1 MLGWTELPN
10 AIEVNEVGPRD
21 GFQAEDEFIPTG
33 RKVEIIDALSRT
45 GVAAIQI
52 TSVVH
57 PKAVPQLA
65 DAEEVMARIER
76 VPGVRYTVLVPN
88 LRGAERAVPMRA
100 DGWELMLSVTDS
112 HSRSNANR
120 STDEALKGMEPVVA
134 LARENSVEVT
144 GSMATALGCPFEGR
158 VPFER
163 VLYVAEAYR
172 AMGVGRISVADT
184 VGVAD
189 PRLVFET
196 MAGLRERMPGIEFGL
211 HLHNTRGMALA
222 NVLAALQAGV
232 TEFDSSVGD
241 TVGVADPRLVFETIS
256 GLRERLPDVRFGLHL
271 HNTRGMALAN
281 VLAALQTGVTEFD
294 SSVSGLGGCPFAPG
308 ATGNVS
314 TEDLV
319 HMLALMGVRSGVDL
333 DAMLAVAR
341 EVRKVVGHPL
351 ESAVA
356 RAGKASDLHEPP
368 RAQVL

>member
-1 MLGWTELPN
+1 MPHWTELP
-10 AIEVNEVGPRD
+10 AAVEVNEVGPRD
-21 GFQAEDEFIPTG
+21 GFQAEEEFIPTG
-33 RKVEIIDALSRT
+33 RKVEVVDALSRT
-45 GVAAIQI
+45 GVAAIQV

-65 DAEEVMARIER
+65 DAEAVMARIER
-76 VPGVRYTVLVPN
+76 APGVRYTVLVPN
-88 LRGAERAVPMRA
+88 LHGAERAVPMNA

-134 LARENSVEVT
+134 LARENGVEVT
-144 GSMATALGCPFEGR
+144 GSLATALGCPFEGR

-172 AMGVGRISVADT
+172 AMKVMRISVADT

-196 MAGLRERMPGIEFGL
+196 MSRLKERLPDVRLGL

-232 TEFDSSVGD
+232 TQFDSSVG
-241 TVGVADPRLVFETIS
+241 
-256 GLRERLPDVRFGLHL
+256 
-271 HNTRGMALAN
+271 
-281 VLAALQTGVTEFD
+281 
-294 SSVSGLGGCPFAPG
+294 GLGGCPFAPG
-308 ATGNVS
+308 ATGNIS

-319 HMLALMGVRSGVDL
+319 HMLDLMGVRSGVDL
-333 DAMLAVAR
+333 DSMLAVAR
-341 EVRKVVGHPL
+341 EVSEVVRHPL

-356 RAGKASDLHEPP
+356 RAGKASDLHEAPQT
-368 RAQVL
+368 QVL

>member
-21 GFQAEDEFIPTG
+21 GLQAEDEFIPTG

-45 GVAAIQI
+45 GVAAIQV

-65 DAEEVMARIER
+65 DAEEVMALIER

-88 LRGAERAVPMRA
+88 LRGAERAVPMNA

-134 LARENSVEVT
+134 LARENGVEVT

-172 AMGVGRISVADT
+172 AMGVSHVSVA
-184 VGVAD
+184 
-189 PRLVFET
+189 
-196 MAGLRERMPGIEFGL
+196 
-211 HLHNTRGMALA
+211 
-222 NVLAALQAGV
+222 
-232 TEFDSSVGD
+232 D

-281 VLAALQTGVTEFD
+281 VLAALQAGVTEFD
-294 SSVSGLGGCPFAPG
+294 SSVGGLGGCPFAPG

>member
-1 MLGWTELPN
+1 MNSWTALPGTVE
-10 AIEVNEVGPRD
+10 INEVGPRD
-21 GFQAEDEFIPTG
+21 GFQAEDEFIPTK

-45 GVAAIQI
+45 GVAAIQA

-76 VPGVRYTVLVPN
+76 EPGVRYTVLVPN
-88 LRGAERAVPMRA
+88 LRGAERAVPMNA

-134 LARENSVEVT
+134 LARENGVEVT

-158 VPFER
+158 VPLER

-172 AMGVGRISVADT
+172 AMGVHHLGVADT

-196 MAGLRERMPGIEFGL
+196 MSGLKERLPGIRLGL

-222 NVLAALQAGV
+222 NVLAALQAGI
-232 TEFDSSVGD
+232 TELDSAVG
-241 TVGVADPRLVFETIS
+241 
-256 GLRERLPDVRFGLHL
+256 
-271 HNTRGMALAN
+271 
-281 VLAALQTGVTEFD
+281 
-294 SSVSGLGGCPFAPG
+294 GLGGCPFAPG

-319 HMLALMGVRSGVDL
+319 HMLDLMSVRSGVDL

-341 EVRKVVGHPL
+341 EVKEVVGHPL

-356 RAGKASDLHEPP
+356 RAGRASDLHEAPP
-368 RAQVL
+368 AQVL

>member
-1 MLGWTELPN
+1 MVGWTALPG
-10 AIEVNEVGPRD
+10 AVEVNEVGPRD

-33 RKVEIIDALSRT
+33 RKLEIIDALSRT
-45 GVAAIQI
+45 GVTAIQV

-57 PKAVPQLA
+57 PKAVPQLV

-88 LRGAERAVPMRA
+88 LRGAERAVPMNA

-120 STDEALKGMEPVVA
+120 STEEALKGMEPVVA
-134 LARENSVEVT
+134 LARESGVEVT
-144 GSMATALGCPFEGR
+144 GSMATALGCPFEGK

-172 AMGVGRISVADT
+172 AMGVSHISVADT

-196 MAGLRERMPGIEFGL
+196 MSGLKESLPDVALGL

-222 NVLAALQAGV
+222 NVVAALHAEV
-232 TEFDSSVGD
+232 TEFDS
-241 TVGVADPRLVFETIS
+241 
-256 GLRERLPDVRFGLHL
+256 
-271 HNTRGMALAN
+271 AL
-281 VLAALQTGVTEFD
+281 G
-294 SSVSGLGGCPFAPG
+294 GLGGCPFAPG
-308 ATGNVS
+308 ASGNVS

-319 HMLALMGVRSGVDL
+319 HMLDLMGIRSGVDL
-333 DAMLAVAR
+333 DAVLAVSR
-341 EVRKVVGHPL
+341 EVKKVAGHPL

-356 RAGKASDLHEPP
+356 RAGKSSDLHEAP

>member
-1 MLGWTELPN
+1 MVGWTALPG
-10 AIEVNEVGPRD
+10 AVEVNEVGPRD

-33 RKVEIIDALSRT
+33 RKLEIIDALSRT
-45 GVAAIQI
+45 GVTAIQV

-57 PKAVPQLA
+57 PKAVPQLV

-88 LRGAERAVPMRA
+88 LRGAERAVPMNA

-120 STDEALKGMEPVVA
+120 STEEALKGMEPVVA
-134 LARENSVEVT
+134 LARESGVEVT
-144 GSMATALGCPFEGR
+144 GSMATAPGRPFEGK

-172 AMGVGRISVADT
+172 AMGVSHISVADT

-196 MAGLRERMPGIEFGL
+196 MSGLKESLPDVALGL

-222 NVLAALQAGV
+222 NVVAALHAEV
-232 TEFDSSVGD
+232 TEFDS
-241 TVGVADPRLVFETIS
+241 
-256 GLRERLPDVRFGLHL
+256 
-271 HNTRGMALAN
+271 AL
-281 VLAALQTGVTEFD
+281 G
-294 SSVSGLGGCPFAPG
+294 GLGGCPFAPG
-308 ATGNVS
+308 ASGNVS

-319 HMLALMGVRSGVDL
+319 HMLDLMGIRSGVDL
-333 DAMLAVAR
+333 DAVLAVSR
-341 EVRKVVGHPL
+341 EVKKIAGHPL

-356 RAGKASDLHEPP
+356 RAGKSSDLHEAP

>member
-1 MLGWTELPN
+1 MLGWTELPS
-10 AIEVNEVGPRD
+10 AVEVNEVGPRD

-33 RKVEIIDALSRT
+33 RKVEMIDALSRT
-45 GVAAIQI
+45 GVAAIQV

-76 VPGVRYTVLVPN
+76 APGVRYTVLVPN
-88 LRGAERAVPMRA
+88 LRGAERAVPMNA
-100 DGWELMLSVTDS
+100 DGWELMLSVADS

-134 LARENSVEVT
+134 LARESGVEVT
-144 GSMATALGCPFEGR
+144 GSMATALGCPFEGK

-163 VLYVAEAYR
+163 VLYVAEAYS
-172 AMGVGRISVADT
+172 AMEVRHISVADT

-196 MAGLRERMPGIEFGL
+196 MSGLREKLPDVRLGL

-222 NVLAALQAGV
+222 NVVAALQAGV
-232 TEFDSSVGD
+232 TEFDSSVG
-241 TVGVADPRLVFETIS
+241 
-256 GLRERLPDVRFGLHL
+256 
-271 HNTRGMALAN
+271 
-281 VLAALQTGVTEFD
+281 
-294 SSVSGLGGCPFAPG
+294 GLGGCPFAPG

-319 HMLALMGVRSGVDL
+319 HMLDLMGVRSGVDL
-333 DAMLAVAR
+333 DAVIAVAR
-341 EVRKVVGHPL
+341 EVKEGVGHPL

-356 RAGKASDLHEPP
+356 RAGKAGDLHEAP
-368 RAQVL
+368 RAQAL

>member
-1 MLGWTELPN
+1 MPHWTELP
-10 AIEVNEVGPRD
+10 AAVEVNEVGPRD
-21 GFQAEDEFIPTG
+21 GFQAEEEFIPTG
-33 RKVEIIDALSRT
+33 RKVEVVDALSRT
-45 GVAAIQI
+45 GVAAIQV

-65 DAEEVMARIER
+65 DADAVMARIER
-76 VPGVRYTVLVPN
+76 APGVRYTVLVPN
-88 LRGAERAVPMRA
+88 LHGAERAVPMNA

-134 LARENSVEVT
+134 LARENGVEVT
-144 GSMATALGCPFEGR
+144 GSLATALGCPFEGR

-172 AMGVGRISVADT
+172 AMKVMRISVADT

-196 MAGLRERMPGIEFGL
+196 MSRLKERLPDVRLGL

-232 TEFDSSVGD
+232 TQFDSSVG
-241 TVGVADPRLVFETIS
+241 
-256 GLRERLPDVRFGLHL
+256 
-271 HNTRGMALAN
+271 
-281 VLAALQTGVTEFD
+281 
-294 SSVSGLGGCPFAPG
+294 GLGGCPFAPG
-308 ATGNVS
+308 ATGNIS

-319 HMLALMGVRSGVDL
+319 HMLDLMGVRSGVDL
-333 DAMLAVAR
+333 DSMLAVAR
-341 EVRKVVGHPL
+341 EVSEVVRHPF

-356 RAGKASDLHEPP
+356 RAGKASDLHEAPQT
-368 RAQVL
+368 QVL

>member
-1 MLGWTELPN
+1 MVGWTALPG
-10 AIEVNEVGPRD
+10 AVEVNEVGPRD

-33 RKVEIIDALSRT
+33 RKLEIIDALSRT
-45 GVAAIQI
+45 GVTAIQV

-57 PKAVPQLA
+57 PKAVPQLV

-88 LRGAERAVPMRA
+88 LRGAERAVPMNA

-120 STDEALKGMEPVVA
+120 STEEALKGMEPVVA
-134 LARENSVEVT
+134 LARESGVEVT
-144 GSMATALGCPFEGR
+144 GSMATALGCPFEGK

-172 AMGVGRISVADT
+172 AMGVSHISVADT

-196 MAGLRERMPGIEFGL
+196 MSGLKESLPDVALGL

-222 NVLAALQAGV
+222 NVVAALHAEV
-232 TEFDSSVGD
+232 TEFDS
-241 TVGVADPRLVFETIS
+241 
-256 GLRERLPDVRFGLHL
+256 
-271 HNTRGMALAN
+271 AL
-281 VLAALQTGVTEFD
+281 G
-294 SSVSGLGGCPFAPG
+294 GLGGCPFAPG
-308 ATGNVS
+308 ASGNVS

-319 HMLALMGVRSGVDL
+319 HMLDLMGIRSGVDL
-333 DAMLAVAR
+333 DAVLAVSR
-341 EVRKVVGHPL
+341 EVKKIAGHPL

-356 RAGKASDLHEPP
+356 RAGKSSDLHEAPW
-368 RAQVL
+368 AQVL